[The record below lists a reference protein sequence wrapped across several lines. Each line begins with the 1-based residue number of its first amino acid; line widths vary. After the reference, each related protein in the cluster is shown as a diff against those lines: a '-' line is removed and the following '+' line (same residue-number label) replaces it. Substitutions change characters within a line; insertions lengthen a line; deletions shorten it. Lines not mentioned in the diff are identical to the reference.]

1 MEKEVRTVI
10 YTMPHNVKK
19 LLKYA
24 DTKNY
29 LPVKVI
35 EFSDSCEK
43 NQVENL
49 KRFVEKH
56 GIKTILI
63 NNYTS
68 LSTNISEY
76 LMIIQDF
83 HQLGVS
89 FHIYNDNLDTLL
101 QNGVINPVI
110 SYVNN
115 ALFEFDSVQ
124 RQQLRRRLQK
134 GYEEFNGRVGRKT
147 GYRKNILNYQQEYAE
162 ELNLLR
168 QGYTLRRCQSITGT
182 SINTLRK
189 LRIMF
194 SC

>member
-1 MEKEVRTVI
+1 MI

-24 DTKNY
+24 HTKNY

-35 EFSDSCEK
+35 EFSGSCEK

-124 RQQLRRRLQK
+124 RQQLRKRLQK
-134 GYEEFNGRVGRKT
+134 GYEDFLNRGGVMGRKT